1 MNDEQSK
8 RLSDAADAV
17 IAASDALDDARD
29 ALNDA
34 RFESQAE
41 RDRLSAST
49 QMTSKLDSAGKRI
62 DDAIRK
68 GTVAAAS
75 LARPGAYTRYRE
87 STTAVREGRALAR
100 AALDQDG
107 TSNKR
112 AKGEEA
118 LTRLETALAS
128 AAVIVFGE

>member
-17 IAASDALDDARD
+17 IAASDALDDARE

-34 RFESQAE
+34 RFDSQAE

-49 QMTSKLDSAGKRI
+49 QMTSKLDNAGKRI
-62 DDAIRK
+62 EDAIRK
-68 GTVAAAS
+68 GTVAAAA
-75 LARPGAYTRYRE
+75 LARGGAYNRYRE
-87 STTAVREGRALAR
+87 STMAAREGRALAKS
-100 AALDQDG
+100 ALDQDG
-107 TSNKR
+107 TANKR
-112 AKGEEA
+112 AKGQEA
-118 LTRLETALAS
+118 LASLESALAS